1 MAHSMGANLVFA
13 GTNNEESGYSSNLCI
28 STIFLN
34 RCWRQF
40 DFVVFSYFSKTTIHG
55 TQQSLLRSA
64 RRSSLWNTSK
74 MIKESSNVWFPPCS
88 KPLLRA
94 CSILL
99 DHDILFLSSEKR
111 LDPPQGLPSPLSS
124 PHRPTI
130 LVSLVT
136 STTTSVAIKFPNQP
150 PILPGV
156 RWPSKLGSAALA
168 PTLLLNN
175 KHLKHQLCKWSISNF
190 ANGQL
195 SDEWSCEDFTWA
207 TLLFSVRPLLPV
219 EKDNAAREW
228 LRAWTFKGFKI
239 VSKQEKES
247 VALPL
252 FVSTPQR
259 LTAGDED
266 GGWCRPVCA
275 KQDYLFSSWRRVLV

>member
-1 MAHSMGANLVFA
+1 
-13 GTNNEESGYSSNLCI
+13 
-28 STIFLN
+28 
-34 RCWRQF
+34 
-40 DFVVFSYFSKTTIHG
+40 
-55 TQQSLLRSA
+55 
-64 RRSSLWNTSK
+64 
-74 MIKESSNVWFPPCS
+74 MIKESPNVRFPPCS

-94 CSILL
+94 CSFLL

-168 PTLLLNN
+168 PTLLLNH
-175 KHLKHQLCKWSISNF
+175 KHLKHQFCKWPNINLT
-190 ANGQL
+190 NGQFL
-195 SDEWSCEDFTWA
+195 
-207 TLLFSVRPLLPV
+207 TLQMAKYQMNEAVKTLHGRLFSSQFVRCFLWRRTTPPGNGSV
-219 EKDNAAREW
+219 PEHPKDSR
-228 LRAWTFKGFKI
+228 LFQSRK
-239 VSKQEKES
+239 KEG

-252 FVSTPQR
+252 FVSKPQR

-275 KQDYLFSSWRRVLV
+275 KQDYLFSSMFGG

>member
-1 MAHSMGANLVFA
+1 MEPN
-13 GTNNEESGYSSNLCI
+13 NLCWG
-28 STIFLN
+28 
-34 RCWRQF
+34 R
-40 DFVVFSYFSKTTIHG
+40 
-55 TQQSLLRSA
+55 
-64 RRSSLWNTSK
+64 LWEVLSETHPDDS
-74 MIKESSNVWFPPCS
+74 KESSNVWFPPCS

-94 CSILL
+94 CSFLL

-168 PTLLLNN
+168 PTLLLNH
-175 KHLKHQLCKWSISNF
+175 KHLKHQFCKWPNINLT
-190 ANGQL
+190 NGQFL
-195 SDEWSCEDFTWA
+195 
-207 TLLFSVRPLLPV
+207 TLQMAKYQMNEAVKTLHGRLFSSQFVRCFLWRRTTPPGNGSV
-219 EKDNAAREW
+219 PEHPKDSR
-228 LRAWTFKGFKI
+228 LFQSRK
-239 VSKQEKES
+239 KEG

-252 FVSTPQR
+252 FVSKPQR

-275 KQDYLFSSWRRVLV
+275 KQDYLFSSMFGG